1 MDSTAAS
8 AGSSSV
14 GAAAAAAENVAP
26 NVSSST
32 ASLLVHLPSLLL
44 SLSLLRWWLGDDDN
58 DDDSWFRGSFRPRL
72 PLELLLAAATVDPP
86 RGTLKLN
93 SGNGTIDKTAGDSSH
108 VTTNPRNKKD
118 LAAIISVSNWSMERE
133 CAARGGF
140 RQARFR
146 QSPPAWFRGSFLSVL
161 YLSAASTV
169 DGTRSEGCG
178 FWLMSEIG
186 WLEHNK

>member
-8 AGSSSV
+8 AGSS
-14 GAAAAAAENVAP
+14 AAAENVAP

-32 ASLLVHLPSLLL
+32 ASLLVHLPSL
-44 SLSLLRWWLGDDDN
+44 SLSLLRWWVGDDNDDD
-58 DDDSWFRGSFRPRL
+58 DDDSWFRGSFRPRLL

-93 SGNGTIDKTAGDSSH
+93 SGNGAIDKTAGDSSH
-108 VTTNPRNKKD
+108 VTANPRNKKD

-146 QSPPAWFRGSFLSVL
+146 QVATGLVQRLFPVGSLPVGSVNGRRN
-161 YLSAASTV
+161 TV
-169 DGTRSEGCG
+169 GRLWI
-178 FWLMSEIG
+178 FWLMRKLAG
-186 WLEHNK
+186 WLVAGAHK